1 LNLLSWHQLALIEA
15 QAMQVAG
22 EQSRAVID
30 DLIKPGI
37 DRQERSFLPGQGGG
51 LEIRSPNHGA

>member
-1 LNLLSWHQLALIEA
+1 
-15 QAMQVAG
+15 MQVAG